1 VYTDGGFCRRI
12 SSLGSSEVQATF
24 ADILPSTVPLHLD
37 TWHLD
42 HTHAQITLLVSSTQA
57 AARCPG
63 CHAPARHVHS
73 RYTRTLADL
82 PWSDYQVTWRLRVRK
97 LFCHNRTCPRRI
109 FTERLPGLVAPWARR
124 TRRLAARL
132 LAIGLALGGAAGSQ
146 LSRSLGLPVSRN
158 ALLRVI
164 RRAPCPAIIPPQ
176 VLSVDDFAL
185 RKRHTY
191 GTLMLDLARRR
202 PLALLPDRE
211 TSTVARWLQA
221 HPGVEVLVRDRAEAY
236 AEAARLG
243 APTACQ
249 AADRF
254 HLLQNLADVLT
265 DVFRSYTSLLASI
278 PTQHSRAPTPVH
290 DPTCP
295 TAAPEPASVPLAPPQ
310 SSTAAARLARQRR
323 TQRWAHYHQVW
334 AYHQQGWTLD
344 AIAQQVGLS
353 RRTVQRYLQSP
364 TFPERQP
371 RHGRDRS
378 ILDPYKAV
386 LLAGWNSGCR
396 NGWHLFRT
404 IRRQGFR
411 GQYGIVALYVRRMR
425 QAQGLAP
432 GQRRSDRP
440 LPAVTEAPRRR
451 LTPRRAAGLA
461 LRPPE
466 RSTAQDRHQLAQ
478 LTAQSPELAEAMTL
492 AQDFAALVRQRQPA
506 QLDPW
511 LVRAAASPLPPFRRF
526 AKGLRADLA
535 AVQAAVTLPWSQG
548 PIEGHINRLKML
560 KRQMF
565 GRARLD
571 RLAQRSLLTA

>member
-1 VYTDGGFCRRI
+1 
-12 SSLGSSEVQATF
+12 
-24 ADILPSTVPLHLD
+24 LPKTIPLQLEAWSID
-37 TWHLD
+37 EPQ
-42 HTHAQITLLVSSTQA
+42 AQIILLISSTQA
-57 AARCPG
+57 KARCPG
-63 CHAPARHVHS
+63 CDVLALHIHS
-73 RYTRTLADL
+73 HYTRTPADL
-82 PWSDYQVTWRLRVRK
+82 PWGGYGITWRLRVRK
-97 LFCHNRTCPRRI
+97 LFCRNPACARRI

-124 TRRLAARL
+124 TLRLAARL
-132 LAIGLALGGAAGSQ
+132 LAMGLALGGAAGVR
-146 LSRSLGLPVSRN
+146 LSRHFGLTVSRN
-158 ALLRVI
+158 TLLRVI
-164 RRAPCPAIIPPQ
+164 RRTPWPAIASPQ

-191 GTLMLDLARRR
+191 GTLLLDLARRR

-211 TSTVARWLQA
+211 ASTVAQWLRA

-249 AADRF
+249 VADRF

-265 DVFRSYTSLLASI
+265 DVFRSHTSLLASI

-295 TAAPEPASVPLAPPQ
+295 AAAPEPASVPLAPLQ

-334 AYHQQGWTLD
+334 RYHQQGWTLD

-378 ILDPYKAV
+378 ILDPFKAV

-404 IRRQGFR
+404 IRSQGFR

-440 LPAVTEAPRRR
+440 LPSVTEAPRRL
-451 LTPRRAAGLA
+451 LTPRRATWLV
-461 LRPPE
+461 LRPLE
-466 RSTAQDRHQLAQ
+466 QGTEEDHHLLAR
-478 LTAQSPELAEAMTL
+478 LTAQSPALAEAVAL
-492 AQDFAALVRQRQPA
+492 AQDFAGLVRQRQPA
-506 QLDPW
+506 RLVPW
-511 LVRAAASPLPPFRRF
+511 LTRAAMSTLPPFRRF
-526 AKGLRADLA
+526 AKGLRADMA
-535 AVQAAVTLPWSQG
+535 AVQAAATLPWSQG
-548 PIEGHINRLKML
+548 PIEGQINRLKML

-571 RLAQRSLLTA
+571 LLARRFLLAA